1 MSRREN
7 PTILQMAAP
16 LVVSFWMRS
25 LFSVVDTFYAGTIG
39 DAAVAAIGL
48 TLPFELAMIA
58 VWVGLSTGLTSN
70 LARAMGAKDEARI
83 QQALATTWK
92 LVLWIVPVFV
102 ALGGLC
108 WVLAPRIAG
117 SAALAR
123 PFAIYSAVMLIGS
136 AATTFWSIVPDSVVK
151 AHNDTRATMWAGIWS
166 NVINVVL
173 NTLFTFVFHWGIF
186 GIALSTVIG
195 RFGGL
200 AYALRRAAWHERQ
213 RKQRDGIT
221 EAAAAGPAD
230 PRPYRAILRLAVP
243 SSLAYLLMGVE
254 AGVVNGMLTREAL
267 ATESV
272 AAFTLF
278 NYYLR
283 LAVTPAIA
291 TAVAMLPYVAR
302 HYGARDL
309 DGIRRGVYEAL
320 RAGVVYA
327 LVLVPVMLLA
337 ASPLARAQT
346 KSEVAAE
353 LAAGVL
359 RMIPL
364 ACLLGLPF
372 FLCRPA
378 FEGMGMARPGLM
390 AALLRYLVLTGPLAW
405 LGIATA
411 GALHLPALYGAVV
424 GLLAASA
431 AASAVLLKWM
441 RAALRVLPSEWG
453 GERLTPQRVP

>member
-1 MSRREN
+1 MPPREN
-7 PTILQMAAP
+7 PTILRMAAP

-25 LFSVVDTFYAGTIG
+25 LFAVVDTFYAGTIG

-70 LARAMGAKDEARI
+70 LARAMGARDEARI
-83 QQALATTWK
+83 QQALATTWR
-92 LVLWIVPVFV
+92 LVYWVMPLFV
-102 ALGGLC
+102 LVGAAC

-117 SAALAR
+117 SPALAR
-123 PFAIYSAVMLIGS
+123 PFAIYSAVLLVGS
-136 AATTFWSIVPDSVVK
+136 AATTFWSVVPDSLVK

-186 GIALSTVIG
+186 GIGFSTVLG

-200 AYALRRAAWHERQ
+200 AYALRRAARHERE
-213 RKQRDGIT
+213 RKARDGVT
-221 EAAAAGPAD
+221 EADAVGPAD
-230 PRPYRAILRLAVP
+230 AHPYRAILRLALP

-254 AGVVNGMLTREAL
+254 TAVVNGLLTRQPH

-272 AAFTLF
+272 AALTLF

-302 HYGARDL
+302 HFGARDL
-309 DGIRRGVYEAL
+309 EGIRRGVREAL

-337 ASPLARAQT
+337 AGPLARAQT
-346 KSEVAAE
+346 KSEAAAT
-353 LAAGVL
+353 LATTAL
-359 RMIPL
+359 RLIPL

-378 FEGMGMARPGLM
+378 FEGMGVARPGLM
-390 AALLRYLVLTGPLAW
+390 VALLRYLGLTAPLTW
-405 LGIATA
+405 LGVTTA
-411 GALHLPALYGAVV
+411 GLLHLPALYGAIV
-424 GLLAASA
+424 GLM
-431 AASAVLLKWM
+431 AASAVSSTVLLGWM
-441 RAALRVLPSEWG
+441 RSMLRTLPATWG
-453 GERLTPQRVP
+453 RPLASPVP